1 MANDEGLGAKDQ
13 GPKVIK
19 HEITKLIQQAIRKAQ
34 RKGELY
40 SFTIPEIPLEHPKQ
54 AEHGDYATPIC
65 LQLANL
71 ARMAPIKIAN
81 ILIEYL
87 PETDYLGQVEIAHP
101 GYINFTLDEDWLTQQ
116 VETIL
121 AAGEE
126 YGNIDIGHGKKVQV
140 EYGSANPT
148 GPLHVGSGRNIVLG
162 DSLANVLEAAG
173 YDVQREY
180 YVNDAGSQ
188 MPLFYETLYARYAQA
203 LGQATEIPEGGYQ
216 GQYMVEW
223 AKEIAEDEGDKY
235 VQPAVASMPQ
245 AEAVAAIGKVG
256 LAKALDCIKGDV
268 ELLGVHYDRWYSEQ
282 SLYDDGYFAKIMT
295 ILRQGGHIVERE
307 GAVWFTA
314 TDLGG
319 DKDSILSP
327 SKDEVVIRSDGRPGY
342 FASDIAYHYN
352 KFVER
357 GFDWVIDFWGA
368 DHQGHV
374 PRMKAM
380 MRALGLDPS
389 RLTLI
394 IYQLVTLKRGGE
406 VVRLSKRT
414 GDVITL
420 REVIEDV
427 GPDAVR
433 FFLLARAAD
442 SQMDFDLDLAVEQ
455 SSENPVYY
463 VQYGHARIASI
474 QRYATERVPDFA
486 DGDASLLRHPAEL
499 ALIRQM
505 LLLPEVVE
513 QAAENLAPHHLAYY
527 AQDLASEFHSFYKE
541 CRVVSSD
548 PAEAGL
554 NKARL
559 KLVSAAKI
567 VLAKTLRLM
576 GMTAPERM

>member
-1 MANDEGLGAKDQ
+1 M
-13 GPKVIK
+13 IK

-34 RKGELY
+34 KKGDLA
-40 SFTIPEIPLEHPKQ
+40 SFTLPEIPLEHPKQ
-54 AEHGDYATPIC
+54 AEHCDYATPVC

-71 ARMAPIKIAN
+71 ARMAPVKIAN
-81 ILIEYL
+81 ILIKYL
-87 PETDYLGQVEIAHP
+87 PDTDYLGQIEIAHP
-101 GYINFTLDEDWLTQQ
+101 GYINFTLDDAWLAQR
-116 VETIL
+116 VEAIL
-121 AAGEE
+121 AAGGD
-126 YGNIDIGHGKKVQV
+126 YGDIDIGHGRKVQL

-162 DSLANVLEAAG
+162 DSLANVLQAAG

-203 LGQATEIPEGGYQ
+203 LGQAAEIPEEGYR

-223 AKEIAEDEGDKY
+223 GKEIAEEEGDKY
-235 VQPAVASMPQ
+235 VQRGKSSSTVASMPHV
-245 AEAVAAIGKVG
+245 EAVAAIGKVG

-282 SLYDDGYFAKIMT
+282 SLYDDGYFARIMT

-307 GAVWFTA
+307 GAIWFTA
-314 TDLGG
+314 TELGG
-319 DKDSILSP
+319 DKD
-327 SKDEVVIRSDGRPGY
+327 EVIIRSDGEPGY

-380 MRALGLDPS
+380 MRALDLDPE

-414 GDVITL
+414 GDIITL

-455 SSENPVYY
+455 SAENPVYY
-463 VQYGHARIASI
+463 VQYGHARITSI
-474 QRYATERVPDFA
+474 LRYATERVPDFA

-505 LLLPEVVE
+505 LLLPEIVE
-513 QAAENLAPHHLAYY
+513 QAVENLAPHHLTYY

-548 PAEAGL
+548 PADAEL

-576 GMTAPERM
+576 GMTAPESM